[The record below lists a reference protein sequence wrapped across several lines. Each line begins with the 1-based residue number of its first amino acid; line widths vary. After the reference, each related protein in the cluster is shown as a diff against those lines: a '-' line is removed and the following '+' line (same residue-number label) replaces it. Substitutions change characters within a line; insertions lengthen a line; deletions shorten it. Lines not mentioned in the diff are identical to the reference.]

1 MRRKDYFL
9 LVYFA
14 PNAYNMV
21 PTKMEISEVFWLHV
35 NVINIHNFHLK
46 NAYSSFYVL
55 GTVLNVLLLCL
66 LACSVVSDS
75 AIGWTV
81 ARWPPLSMELSRQE
95 Y

>member
-55 GTVLNVLLLCL
+55 GTVLMFCCCACL
-66 LACSVVSDS
+66 LAQLYLTLRSE
-75 AIGWTV
+75 G
-81 ARWPPLSMELSRQE
+81 L
-95 Y
+95 

>member
-9 LVYFA
+9 LVNFA

-21 PTKMEISEVFWLHV
+21 PTKIEIPEVFWLHV
-35 NVINIHNFHLK
+35 NVINIHNFHLN
-46 NAYSSFYVL
+46 NAYGSFYVL
-55 GTVLNVLLLCL
+55 GTVLNVLLCL

-75 AIGWTV
+75 AIRWTV
-81 ARWPPLSMELSRQE
+81 DPWPPPFMEFSKQE

>member
-1 MRRKDYFL
+1 MTWYSHLFKNIPHF
-9 LVYFA
+9 V
-14 PNAYNMV
+14 V
-21 PTKMEISEVFWLHV
+21 IHIV

-46 NAYSSFYVL
+46 SAYGSFYVL

-81 ARWPPLSMELSRQE
+81 AHRPPLSMEFSRQE
-95 Y
+95 C

>member
-9 LVYFA
+9 LVNFA
-14 PNAYNMV
+14 PNACNMV

-66 LACSVVSDS
+66 FVCSVVSDS
-75 AIGWTV
+75 AIGGTV
-81 ARWPPLSMELSRQE
+81 ARWPPLSMEFSRQE